1 MGKQGRSQIPEK
13 QLLPFET
20 IVAAKA
26 GDSDALAAVLNHFRG
41 YINTKATRKFYD
53 GNGLSYDGIDS
64 ELRQRLEIKLVTRI
78 IQKFEI
84 Q

>member
-1 MGKQGRSQIPEK
+1 MGKQGRSQISEK